1 MQNTVIKLLF
11 TLSAVLLFAAA
22 PPKPNEAPDKKTAEV
37 GEIAPAFEL
46 KDQNGSIHKLSN
58 YEGKIVV
65 LEWFNE
71 SCPFCMSAWGGG
83 LLPNLL
89 EDLDE
94 VKTDVVYLA
103 INSTAN
109 RPEQEVLEDGKGFL
123 KELKANIPMLMDYS
137 GEVGHMY
144 GAKTTPHMFVID
156 TKGVLVY
163 QGALSDDK
171 RFKKGKKTKTH
182 VLRAVNQIIAGEEV
196 LPSSIKPWGCS
207 VKYTSENDK
216 KPRTPGIR
224 TGPGKPL
231 S

>member
-1 MQNTVIKLLF
+1 
-11 TLSAVLLFAAA
+11 
-22 PPKPNEAPDKKTAEV
+22 
-37 GEIAPAFEL
+37 
-46 KDQNGSIHKLSN
+46 
-58 YEGKIVV
+58 
-65 LEWFNE
+65 
-71 SCPFCMSAWGGG
+71 MSAWGGG
-83 LLPNLL
+83 LLPKLL